1 MDPSKDE
8 AQTEAAL
15 IDSLSAEQNSRCES
29 PKRGTTLSTSTSSFE
44 ALDPHDPNLSRLANT
59 MFQKTGEYLQEE
71 LTATHADYRLL
82 ERLNKETIAKYT
94 ELKIISSNVVQSLDS
109 LNDKYQKLQPILDNI
124 NQIDDS
130 VSKLEQA
137 AYKLAAYS
145 KRLEAK
151 FKDLEKDTKSKW
163 SCNYEYIS
171 HCIFMYLYITDDNY
185 LGQQLLPSMN
195 DCVKKDMWELAII
208 RKAYVFRTLYL
219 LVYETS

>member
-1 MDPSKDE
+1 MSSVKDTGKE
-8 AQTEAAL
+8 GTQSDNVSVDNLEL
-15 IDSLSAEQNSRCES
+15 DGNLRCES

-82 ERLNKETIAKYT
+82 ERLNKEAIEKYA
-94 ELKIISSNVVQSLDS
+94 ELKTISTNVAHSLDT
-109 LNDKYQKLQPILDNI
+109 LNQKYKKLQPVLDNI

-130 VSKLEQA
+130 VTKLEQA

-151 FKDLEKDTKSKW
+151 FKEIEKENSSK
-163 SCNYEYIS
+163 
-171 HCIFMYLYITDDNY
+171 
-185 LGQQLLPSMN
+185 
-195 DCVKKDMWELAII
+195 
-208 RKAYVFRTLYL
+208 
-219 LVYETS
+219 